1 MAAAAKIARLGAVVA
16 LAGRLAG
23 AQATL
28 PTAYTGPWQEGDPPD
43 GWVFAGLGSPDY
55 APDYDGVGDGA
66 AKLDDA
72 GDSVSVQYAGPA
84 ASVSFWIRG
93 LAFSG
98 GVFRVEQSAD
108 GASWS
113 TLATYAPPPTNAT
126 FQALVPS
133 LHARH
138 VRFLYAERTTG
149 NVGLDGISIAAS
161 PFFVIEGF
169 ARQGEGALVTVAPT
183 VVGRLYALQYA
194 TNLAANP
201 VPWVQASQSY
211 ATTNELDLL
220 DPLLDTPRSYRVLDV
235 TP

>member
-1 MAAAAKIARLGAVVA
+1 MAAAAKIARLGAVLA
-16 LAGRLAG
+16 LVGRLAG
-23 AQATL
+23 AQAPL

-43 GWVFAGLGSPDY
+43 GWVFSGLGSPDY

-108 GASWS
+108 GANWW

-126 FQALVPS
+126 FQTLVPS

-138 VRFLYAERTTG
+138 VRFVYSERVTG
-149 NVGLDGISIAAS
+149 N
-161 PFFVIEGF
+161 
-169 ARQGEGALVTVAPT
+169 
-183 VVGRLYALQYA
+183 
-194 TNLAANP
+194 
-201 VPWVQASQSY
+201 
-211 ATTNELDLL
+211 
-220 DPLLDTPRSYRVLDV
+220 
-235 TP
+235 